1 MATDQH
7 GDDDILPE
15 EEARQFLSERIGR
28 VSIRTL
34 RHWHQYGY
42 GPARVRIGRRIGYRR
57 AALVQWLNANEER
70 PPRSRA
76 A

>member
-1 MATDQH
+1 MATDTY

-42 GPARVRIGRRIGYRR
+42 GPARVRVGRRIGYRR
-57 AALVQWLNANEER
+57 AALVKWLNANEER